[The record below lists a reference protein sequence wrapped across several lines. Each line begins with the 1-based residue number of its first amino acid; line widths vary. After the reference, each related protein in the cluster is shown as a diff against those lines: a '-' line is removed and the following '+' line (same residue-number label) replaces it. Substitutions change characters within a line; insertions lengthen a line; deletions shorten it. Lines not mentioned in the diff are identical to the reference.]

1 MEQKS
6 TAKKPALLGE
16 VGEAKQKL
24 LNIVEKEQKAQS
36 KEVNS

>member
-6 TAKKPALLGE
+6 TAKKPAMVGE
-16 VGEAKQKL
+16 VGKAKHKF